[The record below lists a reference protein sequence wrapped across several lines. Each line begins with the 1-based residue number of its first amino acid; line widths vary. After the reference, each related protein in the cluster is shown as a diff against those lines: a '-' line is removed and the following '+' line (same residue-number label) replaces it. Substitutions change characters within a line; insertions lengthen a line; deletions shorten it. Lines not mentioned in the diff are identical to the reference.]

1 MADLLKYRIPDE
13 IPVLKTG
20 RFEKVE
26 ELSGVQGF
34 VLSDFRAK
42 EFYVFDET
50 KVSAES
56 LHFLMKKPFV
66 ISKDSYLEQADFFL
80 RSIKERN
87 LGKAVL
93 SRVKEVNFDENKT
106 SDLFEQLALEYPN
119 AFVYLVSSE
128 LLGTWVGAS
137 PEILFRSTDDLGFTT
152 ALAGTKKSIDL
163 TEWGVKEQEEQ
174 QMVTDFIVDE
184 LNAIH
189 ASNIQIL
196 GPYDAI
202 AGPVKHLKTD
212 IRFDL
217 NGVEQTEIVQK
228 LHPTPAVSGFPQKDA
243 IELIQETE
251 RHQRELYTGFI
262 GFISKEKADVFVN
275 LRCCQIQKGKA
286 YLYLG
291 GGFTKDS
298 IPESEW
304 QETENKSKTLL
315 NILQNQ

>member
-1 MADLLKYRIPDE
+1 MADVLKYRIPGE
-13 IPVLKTG
+13 MPVLKTG
-20 RFEKVE
+20 RFENVK
-26 ELSGVQGF
+26 ELIGIQGF

-42 EFYVFDET
+42 EFYLFKET
-50 KVSAES
+50 KESVKS
-56 LHFLMKKPFV
+56 LHFLMKEPFV
-66 ISKDSYLEQADFFL
+66 IPKDSYLEQADFFL
-80 RSIKERN
+80 RSIQERK

-93 SRVKEVNFDENKT
+93 SRVKEVDFDENKT
-106 SDLFEQLALEYPN
+106 SNLFEQLALEYPN

-128 LLGTWVGAS
+128 LFGTWVGAS
-137 PEILFRSTDDLGFTT
+137 PEILFRSTDNLGFTT

-184 LNAIH
+184 LYAIH

-217 NGVEQTEIVQK
+217 NGVEQTEIVKK
-228 LHPTPAVSGFPQKDA
+228 LHPTPAVSGFPQKEA

-251 RHQRELYTGFI
+251 KHQRELYTGFI
-262 GFISKEKADVFVN
+262 GFISRDKTDVFVN

-286 YLYLG
+286 FLYLG

-298 IPESEW
+298 LSEAEW